1 MHFSVTKEVDW
12 EADDES
18 DGFTPTL
25 GVKKRYRLVLD
36 FSRRSSKH
44 RKEGK
49 GIDVEPSE
57 NIDHPISYRH
67 RCYGCN
73 APRSDQYQQ
82 EFPPRR
88 GRKPRPSLCT
98 RCRYYREIRVADRA
112 RRSRGRR
119 RTDKLTARIDE
130 REWCAGCGTLRSNKY
145 HSKLLSGELSV
156 WDEICGQCIIN
167 KERRDKRGR
176 LGTCYKG
183 QRVVGCSEEEDDQN
197 GFPGHSN
204 PQDCRSSPYAFTP
217 TSFRDEMKLVLGT
230 ASTLDNRAGPENS
243 KVSPSCNNE
252 QSAIKAAS
260 RADARRDPVNVGKVS
275 EHQRANIRCY
285 ASKSE
290 ASKHGQ
296 DQGAPARQGGKGG
309 SRREGSQQQNTCRES
324 SEKSTGQPRLRGVR
338 LTAGKSPSWQSPKS
352 YELCVRQRE
361 PKDAEKGRLPAA
373 SSIVGGTS
381 RSGEK
386 EEKEKAEEEVEGR
399 EARDYFKPPHLEDWY
414 NKHRQPMAKSRSEE
428 RHGAPNV
435 ASFPAGY
442 QELQEGRDYFKL
454 PQQQQQQQ
462 QQQKRCATR
471 WRRTAADSKI
481 QEEAGERHSDGHG
494 HRKHPST
501 STSSTRSSRS
511 QPQEPFYFN
520 LHSRDGSQP
529 KPAASTDRHLTDR
542 NSQAR
547 RKAQP
552 APPRRQQQQQQ
563 QKKQRQ
569 PGSQPRPMGVSDLY
583 WASEYGQAERASTGA
598 GGGFFLFSDARASG
612 ISTTTT
618 TAAAAVSPSETGA
631 SPPPRSADQKQ
642 IWEVDSDEA
651 DEIER
656 AHARLVA
663 ALGRAAAGARGC

>member
-1 MHFSVTKEVDW
+1 MHFSVTKEVGW

-18 DGFTPTL
+18 DGFKPGL
-25 GVKKRYRLVLD
+25 GVKKRYRFVLD

-88 GRKPRPSLCT
+88 GRKSRPSLCT

-112 RRSRGRR
+112 PGSRGYR

-130 REWCAGCGTLRSNKY
+130 REWCASCGTLRSNKY

-176 LGTCYKG
+176 LRTCYKG
-183 QRVVGCSEEEDDQN
+183 QRVVGCSENDQN
-197 GFPGHSN
+197 VFPGHGN
-204 PQDCRSSPYAFTP
+204 PQDRRSSPYVFTP
-217 TSFRDEMKLVLGT
+217 TSSHDEMKLVLGT
-230 ASTLDNRAGPENS
+230 ASTLDNRAGAENS
-243 KVSPSCNNE
+243 KVSSSCNSE

-260 RADARRDPVNVGKVS
+260 CEEVRRDSVNVGKAS

-296 DQGAPARQGGKGG
+296 EQGGPARQGGKGR

-324 SEKSTGQPRLRGVR
+324 SEKSMEQPRLRGVP

-373 SSIVGGTS
+373 SSIVGSTS
-381 RSGEK
+381 RSGE
-386 EEKEKAEEEVEGR
+386 EEEEEEEAEGR
-399 EARDYFKPPHLEDWY
+399 EARDYFKPPHMEDWY
-414 NKHRQPMAKSRSEE
+414 NKHRRPKAKSRSEE
-428 RHGAPNV
+428 PHGAPNV

-442 QELQEGRDYFKL
+442 QGLQEGRDYFKL

-462 QQQKRCATR
+462 QQQRCATR
-471 WRRTAADSKI
+471 WRHTAADSKI
-481 QEEAGERHSDGHG
+481 QGEAAPVHV
-494 HRKHPST
+494 
-501 STSSTRSSRS
+501 
-511 QPQEPFYFN
+511 
-520 LHSRDGSQP
+520 LHQIES
-529 KPAASTDRHLTDR
+529 
-542 NSQAR
+542 
-547 RKAQP
+547 
-552 APPRRQQQQQQ
+552 
-563 QKKQRQ
+563 KKQRQ
-569 PGSQPRPMGVSDLY
+569 QVPQPRPMGVSDLY
-583 WASEYGQAERASTGA
+583 WASEYGRAERASTGA
-598 GGGFFLFSDARASG
+598 GGGFLFSGARASG
-612 ISTTTT
+612 ISTISTTAAT
-618 TAAAAVSPSETGA
+618 AAAAVAAAAAVSPSETGA

>member
-1 MHFSVTKEVDW
+1 MHFSVTKEVGW

-25 GVKKRYRLVLD
+25 GVKKRYRFVLD

-44 RKEGK
+44 RNEGK

-98 RCRYYREIRVADRA
+98 RCRYYREIRVADRG
-112 RRSRGRR
+112 RGSRGRR

-130 REWCAGCGTLRSNKY
+130 REWCASCGTLRSNKY
-145 HSKLLSGELSV
+145 HSKLLSGGLSV
-156 WDEICGQCIIN
+156 RDETCGQCIIN
-167 KERRDKRGR
+167 KQRRDKRGR
-176 LGTCYKG
+176 LRTCYKG

-204 PQDCRSSPYAFTP
+204 PQDFRSSPYAFTP

-230 ASTLDNRAGPENS
+230 ASTLDYRAGPENS
-243 KVSPSCNNE
+243 KVSSSCNSE

-260 RADARRDPVNVGKVS
+260 RADARRDSVNVGKVS
-275 EHQRANIRCY
+275 EHQRANIRRY

-290 ASKHGQ
+290 ASKHGRE
-296 DQGAPARQGGKGG
+296 QGAPARQGGKGG

-324 SEKSTGQPRLRGVR
+324 SEKSMGQPRLRGVR
-338 LTAGKSPSWQSPKS
+338 LTAGKSPSWQLPKS

-361 PKDAEKGRLPAA
+361 PKDAEKGCLPAA
-373 SSIVGGTS
+373 SSIVGRTN
-381 RSGEK
+381 RSGE
-386 EEKEKAEEEVEGR
+386 EEEEEEEAAEGR
-399 EARDYFKPPHLEDWY
+399 EARDYFKPPHVEDWY
-414 NKHRQPMAKSRSEE
+414 NKDRQPKAKSRSEE
-428 RHGAPNV
+428 PHGAPNV
-435 ASFPAGY
+435 ASSPAGY

-462 QQQKRCATR
+462 QKRCATR
-471 WRRTAADSKI
+471 WRHTAADSKI

-501 STSSTRSSRS
+501 SSTRSSRS

-520 LHSRDGSQP
+520 FHSPDGSQP
-529 KPAASTDRHLTDR
+529 EPAASTDRHLTDR
-542 NSQAR
+542 NSQAQ

-552 APPRRQQQQQQ
+552 APPRRQNQQQQQQ

-598 GGGFFLFSDARASG
+598 GGGFLFSDAGASG
-612 ISTTTT
+612 IS
-618 TAAAAVSPSETGA
+618 AAAVSPSETGA
-631 SPPPRSADQKQ
+631 SPPPRGANQKQ

-663 ALGRAAAGARGC
+663 ALGRAAAGAGGC